1 MLQLYFSID
10 VNELVPEEGADN
22 DAPVLVV
29 EEVLLVLLVLGVHA
43 AGVVRLHDAL
53 RLGAGQR
60 IRLSK
65 TECCWYRD
73 TVKWFCCCVTIRRN
87 GYLTLK

>member
-1 MLQLYFSID
+1 MLRLYFSID
-10 VNELVPEEGADN
+10 VNELVPEECADN

-65 TECCWYRD
+65 TECCQLVQRYCN
-73 TVKWFCCCVTIRRN
+73 VFLLLCN
-87 GYLTLK
+87 Y